1 VQIKKTCLTLM
12 VSFAALA
19 AATHAGAAT
28 SVLDFEDISSVK
40 SFGALQPGYAGFS
53 WQSAWFTQPAIYQYP
68 LSGYLSGTIGSASIF
83 NAFGEDLSM
92 SRDLPFYFASAYI
105 TAAWNLNETVAVE
118 GWRDGVLKYT
128 SAIKASSPG
137 PVLYN
142 FGFDDINR
150 VVFRSSPE
158 DGINAGY
165 GGAGPHIV
173 LDNIS
178 YSVSPVPEPSSW
190 LLMGFGALTLL
201 ARRRFSNAG

>member
-1 VQIKKTCLTLM
+1 MKKTCLTLM
-12 VSFAALA
+12 LSFAALA

-28 SVLDFEDISSVK
+28 TVLDFEDISSVN
-40 SFGALQPGYAGFS
+40 FLGALPPGYAGFS
-53 WQSAWFTQPAIYQYP
+53 WQSAAFMQPAKYP
-68 LSGYLSGTIGSASIF
+68 YLPNSGYHSGTIGSVSIF
-83 NAFGEDLSM
+83 NSWGKDLSM

-165 GGAGPHIV
+165 GGVGPHIV